1 MIKPPLPPDEAERLA
16 DLHELAILDTD
27 PEERFDRITRLTQR
41 LFDVPIALISLVDA
55 DRQWFKSCQGLSD
68 SETPRDI
75 SFCGHAILDDDVM
88 VIPDT
93 QLDPR
98 FSDNPLVTGHPNIRF
113 YAGQPLRGRDGHNV
127 GVLCIKDHRPRQMGA
142 TDLQALRDLAIWA
155 EHELSAIEL
164 SRAVTAERESRER
177 IRAIVDT
184 AVDGIITIDERGVVE
199 SLNPASERMFGYAAD
214 EVIGRNVSMLMPAPF
229 RGVHDGY
236 LANFLRTG
244 EKKIIG
250 IGREVM
256 GQRKDGTT
264 FPMDLAVSAVRLG
277 ERRMFTGIVRDITE
291 RKRAEEVLARNMAEL
306 AGSNAKLKDFE
317 RFFDLSIDMLCIAG
331 LDGYFKLV
339 NPAWEA
345 TLGFTREEIVSRPF
359 INLVHPDDREATN
372 ETYATQIEQG
382 KDIVEFENR
391 YLCKDGS
398 YKWLLWNAKTVTEL
412 ELIYAVARDVTERKR
427 AEEELARRAEALT
440 RSNEELE
447 DFTHVVSHDLKEP
460 LRIIEAFSSFLAEEY
475 AEKVEGEGKR
485 YIEILQENAR
495 RMRDLIDDLLQL
507 SRLSTVKPEPIMVDM
522 AALLREVHKE
532 IEFAL
537 SEKNAEL
544 RIASDAPSV
553 ECDRVR
559 IKQVLE
565 NLISNAIKY
574 NDKEKPVIEVGWQEG
589 EGLWMFFVRDNG
601 PGIEER
607 YHQKIFG
614 IFERLVHREEQTGT
628 GIGLTICKKILELH
642 GGKIWVESKGRQR
655 KHNLLSLPRMA
666 GDHGQVREARNG
678 RQVTVVRILLL
689 RIILTM

>member
-427 AEEELARRAEALT
+427 AVEELARRAEALT